1 MLIALLSCVAV
12 LQDKL
17 QTVLVEHDDTEIA
30 RSCTVDTNST
40 VLVDANGDGLIH
52 VVGSDIV
59 VQFARTPFTG
69 SAPNVPPDEYKGIG
83 VRVSGKNVTLRG
95 AIVQG
100 FKAGIVAN
108 KCDGLVLEGCE
119 VSNNYHQHL
128 KSTPQAEDGA
138 DWLYP
143 HHNDADEWLTNYGA
157 GIYVSESNNVT
168 LRYNRSRN
176 GQNGICLRRVN
187 DSKIYDNDMSWMSGW
202 GLALYRCSKNVVS
215 HNSFDFCI
223 RGYSHGV
230 YARGQ
235 DSAGILCFEQC
246 CDNVFAY
253 NSATHGGDG
262 FFGFAGSEALEG
274 EMPSHEGVGCNRN
287 LLYGND
293 FSYAAA
299 IGIEMTF
306 SFDNRFEKNKLAG
319 SNYGVWGG
327 YSQGTAIVDNEIAA
341 NTISGIAIEHG
352 SRWDINHNSFAKN
365 ERAIELW
372 WNENPGFATNPWGKV
387 NPTDSSRYTIRDNRF
402 DADKVQLELRG
413 GTKQVLWYPNQD
425 GADRSHWRIDDK
437 SEVIDFGGVHDIL
450 EFTYHDRLE
459 KLPGKRVAV
468 GALKPLEGR
477 DKIIITEWGPYDWHA
492 PYLQRVSD
500 RGEAHVWRL
509 LGDEMPL
516 SLVAGQ
522 DVVVKLDASVQPA
535 EIVVSPRKPG
545 TAAAYEL
552 VAQMPSKA
560 VLKGKAVLLAC
571 NWHIGVFAYKND
583 PREKLDAWHDEA
595 KSAVF
600 FDAPRLK
607 LDYGMGGP
615 SDLPNAPDAIK
626 AAKLPKE
633 HFGTIATTS
642 VLLPKGDWQ
651 LKTNSDDGVRVWIGG
666 VLMVDNW
673 TWHGPTVNVANFDV
687 DGTKPIELRVEH
699 FELDGFSVLEVELE
713 RVSSK

>member
-12 LQDKL
+12 PQDKL
-17 QTVLVEHDDTEIA
+17 PTVLVEHDDTEIA

-246 CDNVFAY
+246 CDNVIAF

-262 FFGFAGSEALEG
+262 FFGFAGIEALEG
-274 EMPSHEGVGCNRN
+274 EMPSHKGVGCNRN

-306 SFDNRFEKNKLAG
+306 SFDNVFDHNRLVG

-327 YSQGTAIVDNEIAA
+327 YSHGTQVRQNEIGE

-352 SRWDINHNSFAKN
+352 ANWIICGNKFTRNS
-365 ERAIELW
+365 RAIELW
-372 WNENPGFATNPWGKV
+372 TNDNPDLAAKPWAKG
-387 NPTDSSRYTIRDNRF
+387 NSTESTTYTIEQNQF
-402 DADKVQLELRG
+402 VEEKLALELRG
-413 GTKQVLWYPNQD
+413 TKQVRWDSLKRVETLVRRVDASSELIEAENVAPDLITVIVYPQ
-425 GADRSHWRIDDK
+425 
-437 SEVIDFGGVHDIL
+437 
-450 EFTYHDRLE
+450 LE
-459 KLPGKRVAV
+459 KAPGKRVAV

-516 SLVAGQ
+516 SLDAGQ

-552 VAQMPSKA
+552 VAQMPSKT
-560 VLKGKAVLLAC
+560 VLRGKAVLLAC